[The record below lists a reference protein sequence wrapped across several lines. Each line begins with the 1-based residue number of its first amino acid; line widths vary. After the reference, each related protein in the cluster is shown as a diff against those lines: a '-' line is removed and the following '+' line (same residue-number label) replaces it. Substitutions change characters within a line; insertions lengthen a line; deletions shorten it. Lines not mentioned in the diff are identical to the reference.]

1 MAKVEVI
8 TRSERRRRWSD
19 QEKMEILREV
29 EASGGRV
36 GEVARRRGMSEGLL
50 YEWRAKWRK
59 ASQAVTGVPSFV
71 PIGMFTAAADES
83 PAVAVPTASG
93 AVSSCRPGEQR
104 PMTIPPLPLGDRPGV
119 MEVEL
124 PGGARLRVD
133 AFVNERA
140 LVRVLKALRDVP

>member
-29 EASGGRV
+29 EAAGGRV
-36 GEVARRRGMSEGLL
+36 VEVARRRGMSEGLL

-59 ASQAVTGVPSFV
+59 ARHAVTGVPSFV
-71 PIGMFTAAADES
+71 PIGMFTTVVDERPAMAVPMPSAAA
-83 PAVAVPTASG
+83 
-93 AVSSCRPGEQR
+93 CRSTPGESR
-104 PMTIPPLPLGDRPGV
+104 RVTIPSLPLGDRPGV

-140 LVRVLKALRDVP
+140 LVRVLKALRDVS